1 MSKPRLRGEF
11 FSLTL
16 ALGTHLFEPS
26 PGGVAGAAGV
36 DWTRELVREV
46 SRKGRHSY
54 KGEQSSKK
62 GITQEGTAHAGP
74 VGGCGCGMAGADGR
88 WG

>member
-1 MSKPRLRGEF
+1 MSKWRLRGEL

-16 ALGTHLFEPS
+16 APGTHLFEPS

-46 SRKGRHSY
+46 SRTGRHSHE
-54 KGEQSSKK
+54 GEQRSKK
-62 GITQEGTAHAGP
+62 GITQKGTAHAGP
-74 VGGCGCGMAGADGR
+74 VGRCGCGMAGADER